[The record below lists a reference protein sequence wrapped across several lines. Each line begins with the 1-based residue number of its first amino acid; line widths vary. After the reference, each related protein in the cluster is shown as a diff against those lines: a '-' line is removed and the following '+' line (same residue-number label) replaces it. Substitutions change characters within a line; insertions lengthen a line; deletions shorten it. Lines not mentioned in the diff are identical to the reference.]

1 MRRPLFRPARRP
13 APVRPWA
20 LEPQMP
26 QTPAVAATPP
36 RRLLLPGCGP
46 PSPDA
51 APPFA
56 VPPAPLEAPQTDP
69 AALAEAPAALR
80 HPRLCT

>member
-20 LEPQMP
+20 LGPQMP

-36 RRLLLPGCGP
+36 RRLLLPGRGP

-51 APPFA
+51 APRLLSPQ
-56 VPPAPLEAPQTDP
+56 PPSRL
-69 AALAEAPAALR
+69 
-80 HPRLCT
+80 PRPTPRRSRRRQPPSGT